1 MNILKISG
9 IYQLVIGLG
18 MVGIWILHFLNGEV
32 PELQTE
38 PVRLAMHLLAE
49 VATGSM
55 LLVSGCFI
63 LLKGKKKSL
72 LFNLSFGALLYS
84 LIASPGYFAQMGK
97 WGVTCMFLLLL
108 ITTVALLIVQD
119 KRDKTDGN
127 NEEF

>member
-1 MNILKISG
+1 MNMLKISG

-38 PVRLAMHLLAE
+38 PIRIAMHLLAE
-49 VATGSM
+49 VATGTI

-63 LLKGKKKSL
+63 LFKGRKKSL

-84 LIASPGYFAQMGK
+84 LIASPGYFAQMGQ
-97 WGVTCMFLLLL
+97 WGVTGMFLLLL
-108 ITTVALLIVQD
+108 ATTVALLMVQD
-119 KRDKTDGN
+119 QPDKKD
-127 NEEF
+127 F